1 MEGLEPI
8 GVPFVRP
15 DSPSKL
21 TDDQWAEICRFCNFP
36 SDARPWIESEID
48 CYHVRS
54 TALSVTAE
62 ATRGELSALSKKAEL
77 LKDGLEALVKDPRA
91 SVALALASEFPGGFA
106 AAMDANLPA
115 RTIEGA
121 APFLDGL
128 AKLLAAAAQ
137 RVQPSKPGLRQRAVN
152 IRFMV
157 HQLDR
162 ILIQF
167 TGSGISRSR
176 KRQNSTHDFVTT
188 VCRFADPSISA
199 SSIDEAMKRVIG
211 ARNKISPK
219 TAG

>member
-1 MEGLEPI
+1 MEGLEAT
-8 GVPFVRP
+8 GVPFIEP
-15 DSPSKL
+15 HSPSKL
-21 TDDQWAEICRFCNFP
+21 TDDQWAEICRFRNFP
-36 SDARPWIESEID
+36 SEARPWIESEID
-48 CYHVRS
+48 CYRIRRA
-54 TALSVTAE
+54 ALGVTAE
-62 ATRGELSALSKKAEL
+62 TTRDELSECSKEAEW
-77 LKDGLEALVKDPRA
+77 LKERLGVLAKNPRA

-137 RVQPSKPGLRQRAVN
+137 RVQRSKPGLRQRAVN
-152 IRFMV
+152 INFMV

-176 KRQNSTHDFVTT
+176 KRQNSTRDFVTT